1 MVYAILLWFVLTTS
15 LSIKPLCFQ
24 ASKNTNMLSAPIP
37 STIYIITT
45 YNEPKYF
52 TWSTKSVIRTVIGK
66 LRTMIVTPIREMKKE
81 RRWKFRQPNTNTTE
95 KEAFSESDF
104 SRSLNTSFTSFNNS
118 ESIYIVNPMSSCL
131 KYCAVYLLI
140 SLTKAILQSF

>member
-1 MVYAILLWFVLTTS
+1 MNSTIRRKLTGTMTPAKIPKARIGMILQKALPKKATEVVEEVIRMALAALLKVYAILFWVVFTTS

-45 YNEPKYF
+45 YNEPKYL

-66 LRTMIVTPIREMKKE
+66 LNRMIVTPIREMKKE
-81 RRWKFRQPNTNTTE
+81 RRWKFR
-95 KEAFSESDF
+95 
-104 SRSLNTSFTSFNNS
+104 
-118 ESIYIVNPMSSCL
+118 
-131 KYCAVYLLI
+131 
-140 SLTKAILQSF
+140 

>member
-1 MVYAILLWFVLTTS
+1 MTPAKIPKARIGMILQKALPKKATEVVEEVIMMALAALLKVYAILLWFVLTTS

-81 RRWKFRQPNTNTTE
+81 RRWKFR
-95 KEAFSESDF
+95 
-104 SRSLNTSFTSFNNS
+104 
-118 ESIYIVNPMSSCL
+118 
-131 KYCAVYLLI
+131 
-140 SLTKAILQSF
+140 